1 MNPVMKSRI
10 LMKIAGMFLLC
21 AGPAA
26 LAAPPGL
33 IAIRN
38 ARIVPVSGPV
48 IEKGTLVLRDGLI
61 ADVGANAAVP
71 AGAWVIDGDGLTVYP
86 GLIDAISSWG
96 IPEAAPTT
104 PAPGGRGNAQAPAPA
119 TPATPATPA
128 LRSTGPED
136 RPATQS
142 WLRAADLVRPTDRRL
157 DAARTAGYT
166 TAVTFPK
173 QGIVAGEGAV
183 VNLGGERP
191 GQMVVTPSVG
201 LYLTMQTAG
210 FSSFPGSLFGVMAY
224 LRQLWI
230 DADYYKQAQ
239 LRYAKNPA
247 GQRRPDY
254 DRALEGVLDAPRI
267 LLPATTAVQIDRM
280 IRFAGDLKTPTV
292 LYGIHDGYRA
302 ADLIKK
308 SGMPVVV
315 SLRWP
320 SKPRDGDPDSEE
332 SLRTLELRAN
342 APSTPAALVKA
353 GVKFAFS
360 ADGVESPREALRS
373 VKKAVDAGL
382 SREDAVRALTLSA
395 AEIYGVA
402 DRLGSLDRG
411 KIANLVLV
419 KGDLFDDRAQV
430 RMIFIDG
437 VKYDPAPE
445 PPPGSG
451 GGRPGAPTSPLE
463 VREER

>member
-1 MNPVMKSRI
+1 
-10 LMKIAGMFLLC
+10 MKIACLLC
-21 AGPAA
+21 AAALLDAAAGPA
-26 LAAPPGL
+26 GL

-48 IEKGTLVLRDGLI
+48 IEKGTVVIREGLI
-61 ADVGANAAVP
+61 ADIGAGATVP
-71 AGAWVIDGDGLTVYP
+71 AGAWVIDGEGLTVYP

-96 IPEAAPTT
+96 IPEATTPTPTT
-104 PAPGGRGNAQAPAPA
+104 GGRGAAQAPAPA
-119 TPATPATPA
+119 TPATPAAPGPPA
-128 LRSTGPED
+128 LRSSGPED

-157 DAARTAGYT
+157 EAARTAGYT
-166 TAVTFPK
+166 TSVTFPK

-183 VNLGGERP
+183 VNLGGERA
-191 GQMVVTPSVG
+191 GQMIVAPSVG

-210 FSSFPGSLFGVMAY
+210 FSTYPGSLFGVMSY

-254 DRALEGVLDAPRI
+254 DRALDGVLEATRI

-280 IRFAGDLKTPTV
+280 IRFASEFKTPAI

-302 ADLIKK
+302 AELLKK
-308 SGMPVVV
+308 SGMPVIVN
-315 SLRWP
+315 LHWP
-320 SKPRDGDPDSEE
+320 VRARDADPDEE
-332 SLRTLELRAN
+332 VTLRTLEMRAN

-360 ADGVESPREALRS
+360 ADGVESPREALRA

-382 SREDAVRALTLSA
+382 SRQDAVRALTLSA
-395 AEIYGVA
+395 AEIYGVS
-402 DRLGSLDRG
+402 DRLGSLATG
-411 KIANLVLV
+411 KIANLILV
-419 KGDLFDDRAQV
+419 KGDLFDDHAQV
-430 RMIFIDG
+430 KTIFIDG

-445 PPPGSG
+445 SPPGNG
-451 GGRPGAPTSPLE
+451 GGRPGGPTSPF
-463 VREER
+463 REEER